1 MLRETDENHPGPRS
15 KGAVTESTTLSGAV
29 VCLRGPLRKLA
40 GGRSEHELSGA
51 TVLEL
56 LRALERRHPE
66 TGGWI
71 LDERGLIRRHINVF
85 VNGERGGEAT
95 AVRSRDRV
103 EVVPAITGG

>member
-1 MLRETDENHPGPRS
+1 MLRVSDENRPDPRS
-15 KGAVTESTTLSGAV
+15 KGAVTESRTSSGAL

-40 GGRSEHELSGA
+40 GGRREHELPGA

-56 LRALERRHPE
+56 LRALEHRHPQ
-66 TGGWI
+66 TSGWI

-85 VNGERGGEAT
+85 VNGERGDEAT
-95 AVRSRDRV
+95 AVGSGDRV